1 MKTILA
7 LLAGSAL
14 FAGGA
19 ALACDDL
26 SHHPGAQAKAPE
38 ANVVIADKT
47 PAPQVARKPVAKQ
60 KAPAKAVA
68 QAPVSVTP
76 TAAN

>member
-14 FAGGA
+14 FSAGA

-38 ANVVIADKT
+38 ASVVIADKT
-47 PAPQVARKPVAKQ
+47 PAPQVAKKPAKQ